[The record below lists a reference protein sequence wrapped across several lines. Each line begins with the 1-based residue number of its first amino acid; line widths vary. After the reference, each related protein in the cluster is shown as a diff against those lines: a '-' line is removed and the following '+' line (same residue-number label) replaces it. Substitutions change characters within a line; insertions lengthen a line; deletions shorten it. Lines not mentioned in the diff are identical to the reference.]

1 MQLAQIIDGLPDGPV
16 RGKAPRTLKPPVG
29 EYFSCIEGPRGELG
43 YYIVS
48 DGSVQPFRVRIR
60 PPTFMSLQVLRRL
73 VKGHLMADVIAIIGT
88 LDIVLGEIDR

>member
-1 MQLAQIIDGLPDGPV
+1 MLFLPSKFSSTIEYD
-16 RGKAPRTLKPPVG
+16 AMNG

-60 PPTFMSLQVLRRL
+60 PPTFISLQVLRRL